1 LLIPA
6 AGKLYTVDV
15 SQHTPVRHIPSIPIL
30 FRAGALNMSP
40 TAQEENKCEL
50 AEIRSEVSGARM
62 DAKFCPYDPNIVS
75 FVR

>member
-1 LLIPA
+1 M
-6 AGKLYTVDV
+6 Y
-15 SQHTPVRHIPSIPIL
+15 PSIRLCATSHPSRFSSEL
-30 FRAGALNMSP
+30 VRSTCPLHYD